1 MGEGRLRNAGQ
12 LPHPRRQLRARGP
25 LGEKPPP
32 PAISA
37 HRQEATYRRRPRGSS
52 AHPRNGKILPAVLP
66 PRPPRAG
73 ARDAGRPRG
82 GGRHAGPAPSPR
94 RALRGGR
101 APGSARR
108 SPVAGTRCT
117 NFPPR
122 AHHSGGAS
130 SRSPGRAAVPPH
142 PSPRALALSPR
153 RGSGR
158 RAGGRAGRARPYLF
172 QVALAQARRCCVP
185 RSSAEAAAGSLLP
198 RSLRLGELMNFNLR
212 RVLMVT
218 PAARAA
224 PTRARRRALR
234 HAPRC
239 APGPGRRRAAPSTRK
254 LGSEQEAQ
262 RPRGVPPR
270 PRASAPGPQPA
281 GPPG

>member
-1 MGEGRLRNAGQ
+1 M
-12 LPHPRRQLRARGP
+12 
-25 LGEKPPP
+25 
-32 PAISA
+32 
-37 HRQEATYRRRPRGSS
+37 RGSCRTPADS
-52 AHPRNGKILPAVLP
+52 CAHGGRSGKS
-66 PRPPRAG
+66 PRPPRSPRTDRKQPTDG
-73 ARDAGRPRG
+73 ARGARRLIREMGRYFLLCYRPGRREPGPETREDRGGAAGTRAPPPAPAGRS
-82 GGRHAGPAPSPR
+82 GPAG
-94 RALRGGR
+94 LR

-130 SRSPGRAAVPPH
+130 SRSPGGAPVPPH

-158 RAGGRAGRARPYLF
+158 RARGRAGRARPYLF